1 MKNAPATAAELAD
14 LLKAGTGTRDDIL
27 EELSQS
33 TSGNAMPAWAED
45 IHWGCDLLACLADGS
60 VIAYGAEHVFGRS
73 ISGDLCTYRDIVA
86 YRAEHD
92 STVILSAADIE
103 ESVDEQREGEIESLM
118 ARRHDAHGDGWDRDY
133 APDHRSPE
141 Y

>member
-1 MKNAPATAAELAD
+1 MKNVPATAAELTD
-14 LLKAGTGTRDDIL
+14 LLRAGTGTRDDLL

-33 TSGNAMPAWAED
+33 TSSIPMPAWAED
-45 IHWGCDLLACLADGS
+45 IEWGCDAIAALADGS
-60 VIAYGAEHVFGRS
+60 VIAFGAEHVFGRS

-86 YRAEHD
+86 YTGELA

-103 ESVDEQREGEIESLM
+103 ASVDEQREGEIESLM